1 MSYRTITVSVKSL
14 KNAER
19 IITFAAMVARKSN
32 AHLIGVHTMG
42 TREVYSDLM
51 SAVSVPQM
59 AVFHEGQKE
68 VSAQIKE
75 VFDRITD
82 KEDFAAEWRE
92 VDLLHEG
99 SDSPILTDWLGSDLI
114 IIGQS
119 NPDNDRPD
127 QRSLVERA
135 VRGSGRPVL
144 VLPYI
149 GNFDTVGENI
159 LLGWSATRESARAAH
174 DAMPLIK
181 DAKDTKIFWVGKQGA
196 QSQRVEQSANELAVA
211 LDRHGARVSI
221 LHADPGKI
229 SIGDELLNEATNS
242 GSDMIVTGGFGH
254 SRMYDFVLG
263 ATTNHLLKYMTVP
276 VLLSH

>member
-1 MSYRTITVSVKSL
+1 MSYRTITVNVKSL
-14 KNAER
+14 KNAKR
-19 IITFAAMVARKSN
+19 LITFAAMVARKSN

-42 TREVYSDLM
+42 AREVYSNLM

-59 AVFHEGQKE
+59 AEFHEAQKE
-68 VSAQIKE
+68 VSAQIKD
-75 VFDRITD
+75 VFDSITA
-82 KEDFAAEWRE
+82 KEDFASEWRE
-92 VDLLHEG
+92 VDLMHEG
-99 SDSPILTDWLGSDLI
+99 TDSPILSDWLGSDLI

-119 NPDNDRPD
+119 NPDIDRPD

-144 VLPYI
+144 VLPYM
-149 GNFDTVGENI
+149 GTFDKVGENI
-159 LLGWSATRESARAAH
+159 LLGWSATRESTRAAH
-174 DAMPLIK
+174 DALPFIK
-181 DAKDTKIFWVGKQGA
+181 DAKETKIFWIGKQGK
-196 QSQRVEQSANELAVA
+196 QTQRIEQSANELAVG

-221 LHADPGKI
+221 LHNDPSKI
-229 SIGDELLNEATNS
+229 SIGDALLNESVNS
-242 GSDMIVTGGFGH
+242 GSDLIVTGGYGH